1 MAQLTVDNIVS
12 ATDLRRRTKAV
23 MARVRKGPLVIV
35 SNSQTVGVMID
46 PKEYKE
52 LKKTLELYEDMVD
65 IKAIEESK
73 KRNDWV
79 SLEEASKELGLG
91 QKA

>member
-79 SLEEASKELGLG
+79 PLEEVSKELGLG
-91 QKA
+91 RKA